1 MSLHYKRT
9 QQYLKNNFW
18 KAYTSGLA
26 GKLSEVTLGSL
37 IAARWLYLTH
47 RLIEGLESDFSWATV
62 ACKMHGVVFMRCCL
76 LTLFC
81 NWHLQQRLRGNK

>member
-1 MSLHYKRT
+1 MSFYYKRT

-37 IAARWLYLTH
+37 IPARWLYLTH

-62 ACKMHGVVFMRCCL
+62 ACKC
-76 LTLFC
+76 TE
-81 NWHLQQRLRGNK
+81 